1 YRACMVIAPLMGSQ
15 TVHASVHSLGSP
27 SGYGVPRH
35 GTAVVQAIAISTP
48 VRLDGRLDEL
58 FWAVAD
64 SIVDFR
70 QREPDAGA
78 PASERT
84 VVKIVRDASAL
95 YVGVRAGD
103 HDRSHIRASQ
113 LRRDSDLESDDNVA
127 LLIDGLHD
135 LRSAFVFQTNPRGAM
150 WDAQVTG

>member
-1 YRACMVIAPLMGSQ
+1 
-15 TVHASVHSLGSP
+15 
-27 SGYGVPRH
+27 
-35 GTAVVQAIAISTP
+35 
-48 VRLDGRLDEL
+48 
-58 FWAVAD
+58 
-64 SIVDFR
+64 IVDFR

-84 VVKIVRDASAL
+84 VVKIVRDANAL

-103 HDRSHIRASQ
+103 RDPSKTRASQ

-127 LLIDGLHD
+127 LLIDGLHA

-150 WDAQVTG
+150 WDAQVSGTNDPDPNWDGIWDVATAVDGSGWTTEFYIPFQTLRYQPSTDLA